1 MIKPGSHVAILDDVF
16 ATGGTAAAA
25 EQLIQMSNSLVVA
38 NIFIIQGKT
47 SNESGILKAPTYSL
61 FKV

>member
-1 MIKPGSHVAILDDVF
+1 MDDVF

-25 EQLIQMSNSLVVA
+25 EQLIQMSDSIVVA
-38 NIFIIQGKT
+38 NVFIIQGKT
-47 SNESGILKAPTYSL
+47 SNDSDILKAPTYSL